1 MCITSIY
8 YLQCRFYM
16 PILGNFS
23 SFWALQACWQRE
35 LFYPKITMRPY
46 PPFASIYPINL
57 IWMQSFCHLLNSNCK
72 HNKSEILPFS
82 LFDSDP
88 CCRIFQRFRRFHSRP
103 CPFDHNQCLK
113 RREAWLKKLAG
124 WGIENQYSAQK
135 HLIGSIC
142 QILFYR
148 HYGTYCELCC
158 FGTDN

>member
-1 MCITSIY
+1 MFLWSKNLIWSLFLVSKFELLVSKKWQIWGMRICYVFRYAHVHIHMHMHV
-8 YLQCRFYM
+8 QM

-46 PPFASIYPINL
+46 PPFASFLSINL
-57 IWMQSFCHLLNSNCK
+57 IWVQSFCLLLNSYCK

-113 RREAWLKKLAG
+113 RKE
-124 WGIENQYSAQK
+124 
-135 HLIGSIC
+135 
-142 QILFYR
+142 
-148 HYGTYCELCC
+148 
-158 FGTDN
+158 